1 MAADKKAIDFGKI
14 KRYISNRTA
23 EFYIET
29 LEGEEKE
36 NFKSVIK
43 YIDNTRRTKD
53 LTKQYDV
60 QELER
65 IKNKLN
71 NFSPTREQQSVINAI
86 NRERK
91 EENTKIKKSRIKRKI
106 APPSPTVIERTPY
119 EKVSKAFWDLKTI
132 VEEDGKLLGS
142 KEIEVVRKNLI
153 ILANHTDIILQE
165 RVKFEIQQAYRQA
178 EEIKQQIEKLNTK
191 IKKQ

>member
-1 MAADKKAIDFGKI
+1 MAADKRAIDFGKI

-36 NFKSVIK
+36 NFKSIIK

-53 LTKQYDV
+53 LTKQYDI

-71 NFSPTREQQSVINAI
+71 DFSPTREQQSFINAI
-86 NRERK
+86 NRERR
-91 EENTKIKKSRIKRKI
+91 EENNRIKKSRVKRKVI
-106 APPSPTVIERTPY
+106 PPPAVGLTPY
-119 EKVSKAFWDLKTI
+119 EKVSKAFWNLKTTI
-132 VEEDGKLLGS
+132 EEDGKFLGS
-142 KEIEVVRKNLI
+142 KEIEVVKKNLI
-153 ILANHTDIILQE
+153 ILANNTDIILQE
-165 RVKFEIQQAYRQA
+165 RIKFEIQQAYKQA

>member
-36 NFKSVIK
+36 SFKAIIK
-43 YIDNTRRTKD
+43 YLDNTRRTKD
-53 LTKQYDV
+53 LTEQYDV

-71 NFSPTREQQSVINAI
+71 DFSPTREQQAAINAI

-91 EENTKIKKSRIKRKI
+91 EENIKIKKSRVKRKVV
-106 APPSPTVIERTPY
+106 PPTTVEKTPY
-119 EKVSKAFWDLKTI
+119 EKVSKAFWNLKTI
-132 VEEDGKLLGS
+132 IEEDGKQLSS
-142 KEIEVVRKNLI
+142 KETEVVKKNLI
-153 ILANHTDIILQE
+153 ILANYTDTVLQE
-165 RVKFEIQQAYRQA
+165 RIKFEIQQAYKQA

-191 IKKQ
+191 IKK

>member
-1 MAADKKAIDFGKI
+1 MAADKRAIDFGKI

-36 NFKSVIK
+36 SFKSIIK

-60 QELER
+60 RELER

-71 NFSPTREQQSVINAI
+71 DFSPTREQQSLINAI

-91 EENTKIKKSRIKRKI
+91 EENNRIKKSRVKRKVT
-106 APPSPTVIERTPY
+106 PSPTVERTPY
-119 EKVSKAFWDLKTI
+119 EKVSKAFWNLKTI
-132 VEEDGKLLGS
+132 IEEDGKFLGS
-142 KEIEVVRKNLI
+142 KEIEVVKKNLI
-153 ILANHTDIILQE
+153 ILANNTDVILQE
-165 RVKFEIQQAYRQA
+165 RIKFEIQQAYKQA
-178 EEIKQQIEKLNTK
+178 EEIKQKIEKLNTK